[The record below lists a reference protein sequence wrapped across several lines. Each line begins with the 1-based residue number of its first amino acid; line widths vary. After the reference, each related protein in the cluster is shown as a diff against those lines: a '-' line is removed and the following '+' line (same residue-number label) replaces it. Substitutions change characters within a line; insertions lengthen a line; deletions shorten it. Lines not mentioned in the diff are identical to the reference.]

1 VSTQAQKKQQESL
14 DAEQQLLELL
24 KDYPD
29 ILVRNPAVLADL
41 EIPHQSGAAVSLIEK
56 QVRVLRDKLNT
67 SDKRLRE
74 LMGIA
79 RENER
84 LAKSCHR
91 LAINLLGAADL
102 DDVIS
107 VALDELGN
115 ELDADYAVIRL
126 ITEDDERMA
135 NKPELFVASDA
146 EQLKSFIT
154 MLDNRKPL
162 CGRCTPEQKS
172 FLFDEDAEQIG
183 SAAVI
188 PLVAGAR
195 LGLLGLGGR
204 DQQRFSIAMGTE
216 FLTQIGDLVSA
227 ALAIHLHQRQHD
239 QVQH

>member
-24 KDYPD
+24 REYPD

-41 EIPHQSGAAVSLIEK
+41 EVPHQSGTAVSLIEK
-56 QVRVLRDKLNT
+56 QVSVLRNKLNT

-74 LMGIA
+74 LMDIA
-79 RENER
+79 RDNER
-84 LAKSCHR
+84 LAKSSHR

-102 DDVIS
+102 EDVIS
-107 VALDELGN
+107 IALDELGN
-115 ELDADYAVIRL
+115 ELDADFAAIRL
-126 ITEDDERMA
+126 ITDDDDRLDNM
-135 NKPELFVASDA
+135 PELFIGSDA
-146 EQLKSFIT
+146 EQLRLFTT

-162 CGRCTPEQKS
+162 CGRCSPEQKA
-172 FLFDEDAEQIG
+172 FLFGNDAQQVG

-195 LGLLGLGGR
+195 LGLLGLGGS
-204 DQQRFSIAMGTE
+204 DQHRFSIAMGTE

-227 ALAIHLHQRQHD
+227 TLAIHLQHD
-239 QVQH
+239 NIQP

>member
-24 KDYPD
+24 REYPD
-29 ILVRNPAVLADL
+29 ILARNPAVLADL
-41 EIPHQSGAAVSLIEK
+41 EVPHQSGTAVSLIEK
-56 QVRVLRDKLNT
+56 QVSVLRNKLNT

-74 LMGIA
+74 LMDIA
-79 RENER
+79 RDNER

-102 DDVIS
+102 EDVIS
-107 VALDELGN
+107 IALDELGN
-115 ELDADYAVIRL
+115 ELDADFAAIRL
-126 ITEDDERMA
+126 ITDDDNRLE
-135 NKPELFVASDA
+135 NKPELFIGSDA
-146 EQLKSFIT
+146 EQLRLFTT

-162 CGRCTPEQKS
+162 CGRCSPEQKA
-172 FLFDEDAEQIG
+172 FLFGNNAEQVG

-195 LGLLGLGGR
+195 LGLLGLGGS
-204 DQQRFSIAMGTE
+204 DQHRFSIAMGTE

-227 ALAIHLHQRQHD
+227 TLAIHLQHD
-239 QVQH
+239 NIQP